1 MISTLQRYFE
11 NSENPFDEFEK
22 DMIIEG
28 IYKHVYIDRKNR
40 TVDVYFSNCLEEIA
54 VWGGILM
61 TD

>member
-54 VWGGILM
+54 V
-61 TD
+61 